1 MQNKPSKLDIIEKIL
16 FRRCLEKRI
25 EGYTIETSLEIF
37 DALYAPQVD
46 EDEIDSLDRW
56 DSPYF
61 APCPVNPTEPACKL
75 CGDGY
80 GAPSHNPAVLDAH
93 AFVVSSED
101 LNEGEVTITVH
112 LDLEELD
119 GNGRERP

>member
-37 DALYAPQVD
+37 DALAAIQADEGMID
-46 EDEIDSLDRW
+46 EDYIDSLDRW

-80 GAPSHNPAVLDAH
+80 GAPSHNPAVLYAH
-93 AFVVSSED
+93 AFVVAVED
-101 LNEGEVTITVH
+101 